1 MVETSRPVLLLFSQ
15 PWRVGG
21 AETHLETLIRQFVRW
36 QVPVV
41 LVGIDAAITQQFA
54 GIPVYRLPLRS
65 GSPAVQW
72 QNYGALKQ
80 IVLKHKIGLIH
91 SHTRTGNIVGWLLKR
106 ALGVPYTAT
115 LHDKWR
121 RLHRIYHPFLPRR
134 CIAVSEGVKGHF
146 VREMGVAAERIAVV
160 ENGVELR
167 TEWDKTEPDVN
178 DRMILHVSRF
188 SHHKGS
194 VAIRLCEIAAALNE
208 RLPDCKLVLV
218 GQGPLSAAVQD
229 AAQRA
234 NAACGREAVLFLG
247 PRRDIAAL
255 LSAAAIAVGVGRFA
269 LEAMAAGRPV
279 IALIDE
285 VDFPGI
291 IDEDNWQQASR
302 TSWTCGTKKNTDDN
316 LRRELETL
324 LTDRELRIRLGAFG
338 QELIRM
344 HFSAERMAER
354 VLAVYREIQAGK

>member
-1 MVETSRPVLLLFSQ
+1 MKEETSEKTRPVLLLFSQ

-21 AETHLETLIRQFVRW
+21 AETHLETLICQFVRRK
-36 QVPVV
+36 VPVV
-41 LVGIDAAITQQFA
+41 LVGIDEAITQQFA

-65 GSPAVQW
+65 ASPAVQW
-72 QNYGALKQ
+72 RNYGALKR

-91 SHTRTGNIVGWLLKR
+91 SHTRTGNIYGWLLKR
-106 ALGVPYTAT
+106 TLGAPYTAT

-134 CIAVSEGVKGHF
+134 CIAVSQGVKGHF
-146 VREMGVAAERIAVV
+146 VRELGVAAERIAVV
-160 ENGVELR
+160 ENGVDWGTEGDQTELGLNNR
-167 TEWDKTEPDVN
+167 V
-178 DRMILHVSRF
+178 ILHVSRF
-188 SHHKGS
+188 SRHKGS
-194 VAIRLCEIAAALNE
+194 VAIRLCEIVAELNQ

-218 GQGPLSAAVQD
+218 GQGPLSAAVQ
-229 AAQRA
+229 AAARRA
-234 NAACGREAVLFLG
+234 NEACGREVVLFLG

-255 LSAAAIAVGVGRFA
+255 LSAASVAVGVGRFA

-291 IDEDNWQQASR
+291 IDETNWQQASR

-324 LTDRELRIRLGAFG
+324 LLDRELRIRLGAFG

-344 HFSAERMAER
+344 HFSAQRMAER
-354 VLAVYREIQAGK
+354 VLAVYREL